1 MGRPGFALWR
11 RLARRR
17 QAERKARPT
26 AERGPGFWHRLDAGL
41 ARARSLALNTLVLLV
56 VGVFG
61 WAVVEEVARDPV
73 VIEPLLVPEPVA
85 KAGWTGE
92 VLARQMR
99 DRVREI
105 NAGAGT
111 FRRPDDYLFD
121 REQAD
126 FVLPG
131 GIVSIRTLVTVL
143 RSVVNRPARRL
154 VAEVIEFDGPER
166 PAECDARSGRPPR
179 YVLVGRM
186 SNTKAQDWVVCADNV
201 RDLPQPAGDRLMR
214 AASPYVFA
222 SYQYTR
228 DPALA
233 KTLAEDILRDRSA
246 GEDHPWALL
255 LLGSMLADQ
264 KDFSGAIAKCEQAI
278 ARKPKFAHAY
288 YNWGVTLGEL
298 KRWGEAIGRYEQ
310 AIRIDP
316 NYAYAYYNWGNALL
330 DLKRPEEAIGKFEQ
344 AIRIDPKDADYY
356 NGWGNALRDLQR
368 PDEAIG
374 KYEQAI
380 RIDPNYAYAYNN
392 WGNAL
397 RDLQRP
403 EEAIGKY
410 EQAIRIDPS
419 PAYAYNN
426 WGNALR
432 DLERPEEA
440 IGKYEQ
446 AIRIDPNYADY
457 YSNLALVLGDLG
469 RRDEADAMF
478 AKAECLRAGQSAESC
493 TSAGI
498 ATAAGGAVP
507 RAPE

>member
-17 QAERKARPT
+17 QAERNARPT
-26 AERGPGFWHRLDAGL
+26 AEPGPGFWHRLDAGL

-105 NAGAGT
+105 NAGATT
-111 FRRPDDYLFD
+111 FRRRDDYLFD

-126 FVLPG
+126 VVLPG

-143 RSVVNRPARRL
+143 RSVVNRPARRF
-154 VAEVIEFDGPER
+154 VAEVIEFDGPAR
-166 PAECDARSGRPPR
+166 PAECDPMSGRPPR

-186 SNTKAQDWVVCADNV
+186 SNTKAQDWVVCADTV

-222 SYQYTR
+222 SYQSTR

-233 KTLAEDILRDRSA
+233 KTIAEAILRDRNA
-246 GEDHPWALL
+246 GDDHPWAFL
-255 LLGSMLADQ
+255 LLGYMLVDQ
-264 KDFSGAIAKCEQAI
+264 KDFSGAIAKYEQAV
-278 ARKPKFAHAY
+278 ALEPKFAYACY
-288 YNWGVTLGEL
+288 GWGYALLQL
-298 KRWGEAIGRYEQ
+298 KRPEEAIGKFEQ

-316 NYAYAYYNWGNALL
+316 NYAYAYNGWGGALS

-344 AIRIDPKDADYY
+344 AIRIDPNYAYAYY
-356 NGWGNALRDLQR
+356 NWGNALRDLQR

-380 RIDPNYAYAYNN
+380 RIDPNDAYAYNN
-392 WGNAL
+392 WGIAL

-410 EQAIRIDPS
+410 EQAIRIDPND
-419 PAYAYNN
+419 ADYYRG
-426 WGNALR
+426 WGIALR
-432 DLERPEEA
+432 DLKRH
-440 IGKYEQ
+440 
-446 AIRIDPNYADY
+446 
-457 YSNLALVLGDLG
+457 
-469 RRDEADAMF
+469 DEADAMF
-478 AKAECLRAGQSAESC
+478 AMADCLGKGQAAESC
-493 TSAGI
+493 KAAGI
-498 ATAAGGAVP
+498 AAASGSAIP